1 KPVKSVTFSAS
12 QGARQ
17 LGLGLYDAGIRDPE
31 TLIGV
36 RRTTI
41 AWRKTLA
48 DIFDLPGATTD
59 WGWSIERVDGRGV
72 FVGSVGWNP
81 VSETG
86 GKQVFDLART
96 ETAGF
101 RIRNGKVVWR
111 NVGTSYA
118 CGQLPCPGAFRPR
131 GLVLG
136 AGQAP
141 SLGVRMRV
149 TGTLTQPPNAGYVLS
164 RDMTVTLEGFDYASG
179 RTRWTFDAGRNV

>member
-1 KPVKSVTFSAS
+1 VYLRQAGNRAAIAALDPRTGAELWSTSPGVFPSWPAPCPDDLGAVCITAGGTLAQLRVHTAKPVKSVTFSAS

-101 RIRNGKVVWR
+101 RIRNGKV
-111 NVGTSYA
+111 
-118 CGQLPCPGAFRPR
+118 
-131 GLVLG
+131 
-136 AGQAP
+136 
-141 SLGVRMRV
+141 
-149 TGTLTQPPNAGYVLS
+149 
-164 RDMTVTLEGFDYASG
+164 
-179 RTRWTFDAGRNV
+179 